1 MTKASQH
8 CAVAPT
14 PVLSGV
20 VLGFA
25 RPVGSHH
32 PVLHVHAPLRYSGH
46 RSAPWSQLQAPEL
59 LDLAASRS
67 LRQPPGIVSRPGP
80 SPHGSAGFS
89 GLTRFLLRRL
99 ARPVLVYR
107 LPLSSGVDRTSQP
120 PAFQHW
126 DPGFTSFGFHR
137 YGLASTASGPR
148 HDLCGVATLRPPRS
162 AGYPRVCRFTE
173 R

>member
-32 PVLHVHAPLRYSGH
+32 PVLRVHAPLRYSGH
-46 RSAPWSQLQAPEL
+46 RSAPWSQLQAPKL
-59 LDLAASRS
+59 FDLAATRS
-67 LRQPPGIVSRPGP
+67 LRQPPGLSPDRALLLTVPQDSWASHGSYCAVSRDLFWSTGYPC
-80 SPHGSAGFS
+80 HKV
-89 GLTRFLLRRL
+89 LTELP
-99 ARPVLVYR
+99 AAR
-107 LPLSSGVDRTSQP
+107 LPALGPRI
-120 PAFQHW
+120 HEL
-126 DPGFTSFGFHR
+126 GFHR
-137 YGLASTASGPR
+137 YGLASAASGPR
-148 HDLCGVATLRPPRS
+148 HDLCGVATLRPPRC